1 MLNLVNQLFPNG
13 NASNAFQGI
22 YQEILRSAQYH
33 RRAQAYSQGKAEAYG
48 KPGTYKLSPMIPPAQ
63 TAFRVNF
70 KPPFYQEL
78 YVINHWS
85 GLHVGDLGIS
95 LGWGHFGY
103 ESATLTITGC
113 PGHLKWRVSAEMM
126 ERNRYHFHFNPDAKK
141 YELVDPVYEAGYE
154 LQHHFG
160 FKPFDQQSTWH

>member
-126 ERNRYHFHFNPDAKK
+126 ERNR
-141 YELVDPVYEAGYE
+141 
-154 LQHHFG
+154 
-160 FKPFDQQSTWH
+160 